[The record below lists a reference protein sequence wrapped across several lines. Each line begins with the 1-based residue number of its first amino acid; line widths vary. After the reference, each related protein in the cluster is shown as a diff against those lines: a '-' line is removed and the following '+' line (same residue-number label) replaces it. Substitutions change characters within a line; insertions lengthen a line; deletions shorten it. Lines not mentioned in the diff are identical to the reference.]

1 MKTFHGWLRATS
13 FLIASS
19 VSASAIATTGYFSL
33 GFGAKSMGL
42 AGAIV
47 SNPQDSITAAVN
59 PAGLAMVGERVDV
72 GIRMFNPV
80 REAKLSTSLPPVS
93 AGSLLGPAYDVEDK
107 SRRNFFF
114 IPNVG
119 FTKVLN
125 NRTTVGFSIYGN
137 GGMNTTYDDNMFNQ
151 AAAVMGAFGQGG
163 GAASGMVPQG
173 VGTPNPQT
181 GTLGV
186 DLAQSLQSFSI
197 AYKANETH
205 MVGAALVVG
214 IQRFSARGLGNF
226 SCLTGSVQASG
237 ANGCLTTGYPQLPS
251 VPSPSLTDNGSDWSY
266 GAGLRVGWLG
276 ELTPTVTVGA
286 SFASKVYMTEF
297 DDYSELFAEQGDF
310 DIPANFTVGVTV
322 KATPKVN
329 LSFDF
334 QRILYEGVN
343 SISNAGPIPSAFG
356 PSPNPPA
363 TGPLGAD
370 NGLGFGWEDINIY
383 RVAAEYMPNERWTY
397 RAGFALNDQPIG
409 GDDVLF
415 NILAPAVIEKHATV
429 GFTFMPNKT
438 SEWSFAYMHA
448 FEEEVSSPGPSAFG
462 IPASIK
468 MHQNSV
474 DLSYSKRF

>member
-1 MKTFHGWLRATS
+1 MKTSHGWLRATS

-80 REAKLSTSLPPVS
+80 REATLNTTAV
-93 AGSLLGPAYDVEDK
+93 GGNFDVTDK

-119 FTKVLN
+119 ITKQLN
-125 NRTTVGFSIYGN
+125 NKTTVGFSIYGN
-137 GGMNTTYDDNMFNQ
+137 GGMNTTYDDNVYDQ
-151 AAAVMGAFGQGG
+151 AAAVLFNPSGP
-163 GAASGMVPQG
+163 AATPPG
-173 VGTPNPQT
+173 VGTGTPQT

-197 AYKANETH
+197 AYKANETN

-322 KATPKVN
+322 KATPKMN

-334 QRILYEGVN
+334 QRIFYEGVN
-343 SISNAGPIPSAFG
+343 SISNAGPVFVPPPAPNAG
-356 PSPNPPA
+356 PNPPC
-363 TGPLGAD
+363 PSCLLGMD
-370 NGLGFGWEDINIY
+370 SGMGFGWENINIY

-415 NILAPAVIEKHATV
+415 NMLAPAVIEKHATV

-448 FEEEVSSPGPSAFG
+448 FEEEVSTPASAFG
-462 IPASIK
+462 LPASIK
-468 MHQNSV
+468 MHQSSV
-474 DLSYSKRF
+474 DLSYSKHF